1 MKTNWKAML
10 FGVALCLGGVPAQS
24 AITPFSQDVSDAID
38 DGLDYLKTQG
48 AFTSASHREYRGLTL
63 LALLEKRASADP
75 DAAPLGYAN
84 ASPADQALAQQ
95 AVGLILTDTSYGAAR
110 ASFYAY
116 YHGQN
121 MMALALYANTGG
133 PEVNS
138 PPNMTLRQAIDK
150 LVDQT
155 MATQQMTAGHVC
167 EGFWGYSG
175 VGCDSS
181 TTQFAIA
188 GLAAAKGYYLQN
200 GDPGGRVAQIDVVTA
215 RTAEGYARQRK
226 STGGTTAGAGIG
238 YQANS
243 YNPSYQQT
251 ASGLWCQLLGGSG
264 LNNVSVQDYLIWQQV
279 NYNYETINASYNSW
293 RQSYYYY
300 LWSSSKA
307 YSLIEDSGASP
318 NAGNISPDDL
328 GTLPSVG
335 ITLDRAGVRLAHR
348 DPETDTRPAT
358 RGAGAAGFYTG
369 ETPRWYYDY
378 AYSLMTQ
385 QNAAGLFT
393 ANAPLTG
400 GGSIN
405 HGCWRTLSC
414 QAYAILVLQRSVGGA
429 CLDSDNDG
437 VCDVDDNCP
446 ATPNPNQEDADGD
459 GVGDA
464 CDNCVD
470 VANPDQADSDGDGI
484 GDACGGPPSQICD
497 LDGDGDVDSGDIR
510 AVSLLRGTT
519 VPPSN
524 PLADADG
531 NGIINVNDAR
541 ACVLQCTNPRC
552 APSP

>member
-10 FGVALCLGGVPAQS
+10 LGVALCLGGVPAQS

-38 DGLDYLKTQG
+38 DGLDYLKAQS
-48 AFTSASHREYRGLTL
+48 AFTSAGGSQRQTRGLTL

-84 ASPADQALAQQ
+84 ASAADQALAQQ
-95 AVGLILTDTSYGAAR
+95 AVGLILTDASYGAAR

-121 MMALALYANTGG
+121 MMALSLYANTGG

-155 MATQQMTAGHVC
+155 IATQQVTVGHVC

-175 VGCDSS
+175 PGCDSS

-200 GDPGGRVAQIDVVTA
+200 GDPGGRVAQIDAATA

-264 LNNVSVQDYLIWQQV
+264 LNNVSVQDYLTWQQV
-279 NYNYETINASYNSW
+279 NYNYETINAAYNSW

-307 YSLIEDSGASP
+307 YSLIEDAGTLP

-328 GTLPSVG
+328 GTLPGVAIS
-335 ITLDRAGVRLAHR
+335 LDRAGVRLAHR
-348 DPETDTRPAT
+348 DPNTDPRPAP
-358 RGAGAAGFYTG
+358 RGAGAAGFYAG

-378 AYSLMTQ
+378 AYSLMQ
-385 QNAAGLFT
+385 QQDGTGRFT
-393 ANAPLTG
+393 ANSPLTG

-405 HGCWRTLSC
+405 HSCWDFLAC

-429 CLDSDNDG
+429 CLDS
-437 VCDVDDNCP
+437 
-446 ATPNPNQEDADGD
+446 
-459 GVGDA
+459 
-464 CDNCVD
+464 DNCVD

-497 LDGDGDVDSGDIR
+497 LDSDGDVDMNDVR
-510 AVSLLRGTT
+510 AVTLLRGTT

-531 NGIINVNDAR
+531 NGIININDAR

-552 APSP
+552 AP

>member
-1 MKTNWKAML
+1 MKTKLQVVLLGA
-10 FGVALCLGGVPAQS
+10 ALCLGGVSAQA

-38 DGLDYLKTQG
+38 DGLDYLKAQS
-48 AFTSASHREYRGLTL
+48 AFTSTGASQSQTRGLTL

-75 DAAPLGYAN
+75 DAAHLGYSN
-84 ASPADQALAQQ
+84 AAPADQALAQQ
-95 AVGLILTDTSYGAAR
+95 AVGLILTDANYGAAR
-110 ASFYAY
+110 VSFYAY

-121 MMALALYANTGG
+121 LMALALYANTGG
-133 PEVNS
+133 PEVNA

-155 MATQQMTAGHVC
+155 LATQLTTVGHAC
-167 EGFWGYSG
+167 EGFWSYTGP
-175 VGCDSS
+175 GCDSS

-200 GDPGGRVAQIDVVTA
+200 GDPGGRVALIDVATG

-264 LNNVSVQDYLIWQQV
+264 LNNASVQDYLTWQQV
-279 NYNYETINASYNSW
+279 NYNYQTINASYNSW
-293 RQSYYYY
+293 TLSYYYY

-307 YSLIEDSGASP
+307 YALIEDSGVAP
-318 NAGNISPDDL
+318 NPGNISPDDL
-328 GTLPSVG
+328 GTLPSVA
-335 ITLDRAGVRLAHR
+335 ISLDRAGVRLAHR
-348 DPETDTRPAT
+348 DTATDTRPAP
-358 RGAGAAGFYTG
+358 RGAGAAGFYAG

-378 AYSLMTQ
+378 AYSLMEQ
-385 QNAAGLFT
+385 QAGDGRFT
-393 ANAPLTG
+393 ASAPLTG
-400 GGSIN
+400 GGTFN
-405 HGCWRTLSC
+405 HGCWNIYSC
-414 QAYAILVLQRSVGGA
+414 HAYAILVLQRSVGGA
-429 CLDSDNDG
+429 CLDGDGDG
-437 VCDVDDNCP
+437 VCDADDNCP
-446 ATPNPNQEDADGD
+446 ATANPNQEDADGD
-459 GVGDA
+459 GVGDS

-484 GDACGGPPSQICD
+484 GDACGGPTNQVCD
-497 LDGDGDVDSGDIR
+497 LDGDGDVDNNDVR

-519 VPPSN
+519 VPPSD

-552 APSP
+552 AP